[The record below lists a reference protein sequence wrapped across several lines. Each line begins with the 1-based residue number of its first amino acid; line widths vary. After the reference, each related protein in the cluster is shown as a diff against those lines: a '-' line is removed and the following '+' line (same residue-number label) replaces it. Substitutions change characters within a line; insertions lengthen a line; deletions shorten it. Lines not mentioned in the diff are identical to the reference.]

1 MHLCHKQCVNE
12 LTSLMEKHT
21 TLEGVNALDCR
32 GGGGGGGG
40 LILISQLSDISSVK
54 YCDDACGC

>member
-1 MHLCHKQCVNE
+1 VNE

-32 GGGGGGGG
+32 GGGAY
-40 LILISQLSDISSVK
+40 IAVPT
-54 YCDDACGC
+54 